1 MPNGRRNHDWVA
13 EFTNKLQMPDGWKIV
28 EKRGAWTCWEGQRF
42 LIAERNGERVY
53 IWLDE
58 IDIEAACLKAKQQ
71 EPEMK
76 KLQEVIERLRD
87 DLYKAR
93 EPDIMIKRLMKMG
106 YAISKK

>member
-76 KLQEVIERLRD
+76 KLQEVI
-87 DLYKAR
+87 
-93 EPDIMIKRLMKMG
+93 G
-106 YAISKK
+106 NISHLFHYESLTIPHPFCTVHN